1 MLSTRAFVLTVV
13 LTLTLAGCRGGS
25 DDGATGRGAVKGP
38 AAPTRTPGPVKGP
51 AVPTGTGTAT
61 ETATETPTPT
71 VSRAVRYCASVEQ
84 FFDITA
90 RIATCAEANELLTS
104 GASRW
109 ERLGVSETD
118 VDRYSCARIGRTSRD
133 VTIRCT
139 KGDAT
144 VRFSLDTRP
153 APAPPGSQS
162 SDRDREP
169 VKVVGVCT
177 KTAGWDAITVTN
189 VDCPEVQTDLRTYSD
204 RLTRARSGATVRLS
218 SDFRCTRVDT
228 SEATDPTVR
237 CANGDANYH
246 ATYVGE
252 LSDAAGDDTV
262 EPCAR
267 TDDWDAIMAK
277 GVGCDEVEDE
287 LEQYGDELLDAPIDG
302 EIELDTG
309 SRCKR
314 LDTSAADSPTAY
326 CVADGTSYFATYG
339 KLE

>member
-1 MLSTRAFVLTVV
+1 MFATRASVLLVV
-13 LTLTLAGCRGGS
+13 LTFALGGCRNGS
-25 DDGATGRGAVKGP
+25 DDVAGGGPVKGP
-38 AAPTRTPGPVKGP
+38 AVPTRTPGPVKGP
-51 AVPTGTGTAT
+51 AVPTGTATAT
-61 ETATETPTPT
+61 ETATETPTPR
-71 VSRAVRYCASVEQ
+71 VSRAVRYCAPVEK

-109 ERLGVSETD
+109 ERLGSSESD
-118 VDRYSCARIGRTSRD
+118 VDRYSCARVDRTSRD

-153 APAPPGSQS
+153 APAPPGSQGR
-162 SDRDREP
+162 DRDRDP

-189 VDCPEVQTDLRTYSD
+189 VDCPEVKGDLKTYTD

-218 SDFRCTRVDT
+218 SNFRCTRVDT

-237 CANGDANYH
+237 CVSGDANFH

-252 LSDAAGDDTV
+252 PGDAAEDDTV
-262 EPCAR
+262 EPCAN
-267 TDDWDAIMAK
+267 TDDWDAITAK

-287 LEQYGDELLDAPIDG
+287 LEKYGDELLDAPIDG
-302 EIELDTG
+302 EAELDTG
-309 SRCKR
+309 YECKR
-314 LDTSAADSPTAY
+314 LDTSGTDSPTVY
-326 CVADGTSYFATYG
+326 CVSDDKTYFASYG
-339 KLE
+339 KPE